1 VTDRVDSE
9 FWRHCKNMEV
19 PESLQRKID
28 LFSQSGRVF
37 REDVDLFL
45 ENSWVQVMMG
55 QGITPE
61 QYHTIVDLM
70 SSKEQEAFLTEMKNT
85 IENVVDQLPSHAQ
98 YLKQYC
104 PAQG

>member
-1 VTDRVDSE
+1 
-9 FWRHCKNMEV
+9 
-19 PESLQRKID
+19 
-28 LFSQSGRVF
+28 
-37 REDVDLFL
+37 
-45 ENSWVQVMMG
+45 MMG

-70 SSKEQEAFLTEMKNT
+70 SSKEQEAFLTGMKNT
-85 IENVVDQLPSHAQ
+85 IENVVDQLPSHEQ